1 MKTGEELKN
10 LLRQIDHKSYK
21 AYKEVKG
28 TYRMP
33 GYVLIVDHVQGDP
46 FATPSRVRL
55 LISNK
60 NNFPKEVFDTKWRKN
75 AAEDEILRNLHSF
88 LKKNRGGKSGS
99 GKSGLV
105 LACRVGQEVMERV
118 AVVLSEEQIEV
129 RLEVG
134 FPAFGRT
141 IAAGELEK
149 IFFLMFPAMAKEV
162 FCYANIDKNKLK
174 RAVELADDQ

>member
-28 TYRMP
+28 IYRMP
-33 GYVLIVDHVQGDP
+33 GYVLAVDHVQGDP

-75 AAEDEILRNLHSF
+75 AAEDDILRNLHRF
-88 LKKNRGGKSGS
+88 LRKNMSDLNTDG
-99 GKSGLV
+99 
-105 LACRVGQEVMERV
+105 
-118 AVVLSEEQIEV
+118 
-129 RLEVG
+129 
-134 FPAFGRT
+134 
-141 IAAGELEK
+141 
-149 IFFLMFPAMAKEV
+149 
-162 FCYANIDKNKLK
+162 ID
-174 RAVELADDQ
+174 

>member
-75 AAEDEILRNLHSF
+75 AAEDDILRNLHRF
-88 LKKNRGGKSGS
+88 LRKN
-99 GKSGLV
+99 
-105 LACRVGQEVMERV
+105 
-118 AVVLSEEQIEV
+118 LSD
-129 RLEVG
+129 LNTDG
-134 FPAFGRT
+134 
-141 IAAGELEK
+141 
-149 IFFLMFPAMAKEV
+149 
-162 FCYANIDKNKLK
+162 ID
-174 RAVELADDQ
+174 